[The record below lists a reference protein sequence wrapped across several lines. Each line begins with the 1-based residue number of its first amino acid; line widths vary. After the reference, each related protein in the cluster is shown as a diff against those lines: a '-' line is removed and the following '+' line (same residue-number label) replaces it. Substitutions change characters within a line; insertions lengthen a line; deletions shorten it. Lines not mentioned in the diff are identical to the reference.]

1 MIHLSAGDFVS
12 GPWVPRHKG
21 EMARLIGSFDWSRT
35 NVGSL
40 CEWPP
45 YLRSAVDVMLG
56 ANVQTVLFWGPQFLA
71 LYNDAYAPTIGDKH
85 PHALGKPACEYWAE
99 LWTDLE
105 PLLRRVL
112 ETGETVSAKDRP
124 FYIERGRGPETV
136 YFDISYSP
144 VHGDDGAVAGV
155 FCIVNETT
163 ELKRAQDIERQ
174 LAAIIASTDDAIL
187 SSDLD
192 MTITSWNRGAERLY
206 GYGADEMIG
215 RSVLLLIPED
225 RSDEEHELFRKIGRG
240 EHVPPYE
247 TKRRR
252 RDGTFV
258 DVSLTVSPIYGGAGE
273 IVGASKIARDITG
286 KKQFER
292 FQAMAMG
299 ELKHRIKNILSTVT
313 AIARQTFVNGE
324 EERAAARTF
333 DERLASLARA
343 HDVLTSGNWE
353 EADLRAVIDTALQP
367 YSPDRFQINGPAISV
382 GAHTV
387 TALTLAFHELATNAA
402 KYGALSQ
409 DGGRVSINWQE
420 DQDASRFVLSWKEE
434 GGPNVIA
441 PTHRGFGSKLI
452 ERLLASELRG
462 EVRLE
467 FAPSGLICEVD
478 AARHAEGAEAS

>member
-1 MIHLSAGDFVS
+1 
-12 GPWVPRHKG
+12 
-21 EMARLIGSFDWSRT
+21 MARLIGSFDWSRT
-35 NVGSL
+35 SIGPVT
-40 CEWPP
+40 EWPQH
-45 YLRSAVDVMLG
+45 LRSAVDIMLG
-56 ANVQTVLFWGPQFLA
+56 ADLQIVMFWGPQFLA

-85 PHALGKPACEYWAE
+85 PHALGRPAREYWAE

-105 PLLRRVL
+105 PLLKRVL

-144 VHGDDGAVAGV
+144 VHDATGSVAGV

-163 ELKRAQDIERQ
+163 ELRRAQVLQRR

-187 SSDLD
+187 SADLD

-206 GYGADEMIG
+206 GYGAEEMVG
-215 RSVLLLIPED
+215 WSVLTLIPED
-225 RSDEEHELFRKIGRG
+225 QGEEEYDLFRRIGLG

-247 TKRRR
+247 TRRRR
-252 RDGTFV
+252 RDGTLV

-273 IVGASKIARDITG
+273 IIGASKIARDITA

-313 AIARQTFVNGE
+313 AIARQTFVNGDD
-324 EERAAARTF
+324 ERDAVRTF

-343 HDVLTSGNWE
+343 HDLLTTGNWE
-353 EADLRAVIDTALQP
+353 EADLRTVIDAALQP
-367 YSPDRFQINGPAISV
+367 YAPDRFRIEGPAINV
-382 GAHTV
+382 GAHAV

-402 KYGALSQ
+402 KYGALSRE
-409 DGGRVSINWQE
+409 GGIVCIRWHGSPDTV
-420 DQDASRFVLSWKEE
+420 RFKLQWREE
-434 GGPNVIA
+434 GGPDVVV
-441 PTHRGFGSKLI
+441 PTRRGFGSKLI
-452 ERLLASELRG
+452 ERLLAAELNG
-462 EVRLE
+462 EVRLD
-467 FAPSGLICEVD
+467 FAPSGLICDVD
-478 AARHAEGAEAS
+478 ASLRAEISGS

>member
-1 MIHLSAGDFVS
+1 MSSLEFA
-12 GPWVPRHKG
+12 RHKG

-35 NVGSL
+35 SIGPVT
-40 CEWPP
+40 EWPQH
-45 YLRSAVDVMLG
+45 LRSAVDIMLG
-56 ANVQTVLFWGPQFLA
+56 ADLQIVMFWGPQFLA

-85 PHALGKPACEYWAE
+85 PHALGRPAREYWAE

-105 PLLRRVL
+105 PLLKRVL

-144 VHGDDGAVAGV
+144 VHDATGSVAGV

-163 ELKRAQDIERQ
+163 ELRRAQVLQRR

-187 SSDLD
+187 SADLD

-206 GYGADEMIG
+206 GYGAEEMVG
-215 RSVLLLIPED
+215 WSVLTLIPED
-225 RSDEEHELFRKIGRG
+225 QGEEEYDLFRRIGLG

-247 TKRRR
+247 TRRRR
-252 RDGTFV
+252 RDGTLV

-273 IVGASKIARDITG
+273 IIGASKIARDITA

-313 AIARQTFVNGE
+313 AIARQTFVNGDD
-324 EERAAARTF
+324 ERDAVRTF

-343 HDVLTSGNWE
+343 HDLLTTGNWE
-353 EADLRAVIDTALQP
+353 EADLRTVIDAALQP
-367 YSPDRFQINGPAISV
+367 YAPDRFRIEGPAINV
-382 GAHTV
+382 GAHAV

-402 KYGALSQ
+402 KYGALSRE
-409 DGGRVSINWQE
+409 GGIVCIRWHGSPDTV
-420 DQDASRFVLSWKEE
+420 RFKLQWREE
-434 GGPNVIA
+434 GGPDVVV
-441 PTHRGFGSKLI
+441 PTRRGFGSKLI
-452 ERLLASELRG
+452 ERLLAAELNG
-462 EVRLE
+462 EVRLD
-467 FAPSGLICEVD
+467 FAPSGLICDVD
-478 AARHAEGAEAS
+478 ASLRAEISGS

>member
-1 MIHLSAGDFVS
+1 MSSLEFA
-12 GPWVPRHKG
+12 RHKG

-35 NVGSL
+35 SIGPVTQ
-40 CEWPP
+40 WPQH
-45 YLRSAVDVMLG
+45 LRSAVDIMLG
-56 ANVQTVLFWGPQFLA
+56 ADLQIVMFWGPQFLA

-85 PHALGKPACEYWAE
+85 PHALGRPAREYWAE

-105 PLLRRVL
+105 PLLKRVL

-144 VHGDDGAVAGV
+144 VHDATGSVAGV

-163 ELKRAQDIERQ
+163 ELRRAQVLQRR

-187 SSDLD
+187 SADLD

-206 GYGADEMIG
+206 GYGAEEMVG
-215 RSVLLLIPED
+215 WSVLTLIPED
-225 RSDEEHELFRKIGRG
+225 QGEEEYDLFRRIGLG

-247 TKRRR
+247 TRRRR
-252 RDGTFV
+252 RDGTLV

-273 IVGASKIARDITG
+273 IIGASKIARDITA

-313 AIARQTFVNGE
+313 AIARQTFVNGDD
-324 EERAAARTF
+324 ERDAVRTF

-343 HDVLTSGNWE
+343 HDLLTTGNWE
-353 EADLRAVIDTALQP
+353 EADLRTVIDAALQP
-367 YSPDRFQINGPAISV
+367 YAPDRFRIEGPAINV
-382 GAHTV
+382 GAHAV

-402 KYGALSQ
+402 KYGALSRE
-409 DGGRVSINWQE
+409 GGIVCIRWHGSPDTV
-420 DQDASRFVLSWKEE
+420 RFKLQWREE
-434 GGPNVIA
+434 GGPDVVI
-441 PTHRGFGSKLI
+441 PTRRGFGSKLI
-452 ERLLASELRG
+452 ERLLAAELNG
-462 EVRLE
+462 EVRLD
-467 FAPSGLICEVD
+467 FAPSGLICDVD
-478 AARHAEGAEAS
+478 ASLRAEISGS

>member
-1 MIHLSAGDFVS
+1 MGNFVS
-12 GPWVPRHKG
+12 SLEFARHKG

-35 NVGSL
+35 SIGPVT
-40 CEWPP
+40 EWPQH
-45 YLRSAVDVMLG
+45 LRSAVDIMLG
-56 ANVQTVLFWGPQFLA
+56 ADLQIVMFWGPQFLA

-85 PHALGKPACEYWAE
+85 PHALGRPAREYWAE

-105 PLLRRVL
+105 PLLKRVL

-144 VHGDDGAVAGV
+144 VHDATGSVAGV

-163 ELKRAQDIERQ
+163 ELRRAQVLQRR

-187 SSDLD
+187 SADLD

-206 GYGADEMIG
+206 GYGAEEMVG
-215 RSVLLLIPED
+215 WSVLTLIPED
-225 RSDEEHELFRKIGRG
+225 QGEEEYDLFRRIGLG

-247 TKRRR
+247 TRRRR
-252 RDGTFV
+252 RDGTLV

-273 IVGASKIARDITG
+273 IIGASKIARDITA

-313 AIARQTFVNGE
+313 AIARQTFVNGDD
-324 EERAAARTF
+324 ERDAVRTF

-343 HDVLTSGNWE
+343 HDLLTTGNWE
-353 EADLRAVIDTALQP
+353 EADLRTVIDAALQP
-367 YSPDRFQINGPAISV
+367 YAPDRFRIEGPAINV
-382 GAHTV
+382 GAHAV

-402 KYGALSQ
+402 KYGALSRE
-409 DGGRVSINWQE
+409 GGIVCIRWHGSPDTV
-420 DQDASRFVLSWKEE
+420 RFKLQWREE
-434 GGPNVIA
+434 GGPDVVV
-441 PTHRGFGSKLI
+441 PTRRGFGSKLI
-452 ERLLASELRG
+452 ERLLAAELNG
-462 EVRLE
+462 EVRLD
-467 FAPSGLICEVD
+467 FAPSGLICDVD
-478 AARHAEGAEAS
+478 ASLRAEISGS